1 MTEFK
6 LRPLNDRVWVEP
18 IEQEGTTASG
28 IILPETA
35 KEKPQLLQKSYR
47 LVPFATLF
55 VALFHPFD
63 TLMGYDMVD
72 R

>member
-1 MTEFK
+1 MVGFFFSSH
-6 LRPLNDRVWVEP
+6 L
-18 IEQEGTTASG
+18 ASG
-28 IILPETA
+28 YLVSGRV
-35 KEKPQLLQKSYR
+35 LQKSYS

-63 TLMGYDMVD
+63 TLMGYDMDD